1 MEKEASNRITDSY
14 FVALEER
21 VDELI
26 NLCEQLTQENRSLQS
41 RQDEL
46 LEERDTLIAQNEQ
59 SRTRI
64 EAMVA
69 RLKGLEQST

>member
-1 MEKEASNRITDSY
+1 MEKETSNRITDSY

-26 NLCEQLTQENRSLQS
+26 RLCEQLTEENRTLQA

-59 SRTRI
+59 SRARI

>member
-26 NLCEQLTQENRSLQS
+26 RLCEQLTQENRSLQS